1 MQQKILVITSSLAGL
16 PTVSEFK
23 TKDAAKEGVQK
34 LIKKGVSPNSIRITQ
49 ELPMNIDIQV
59 DVEFEE

>member
-1 MQQKILVITSSLAGL
+1 MQQQILVIVSSFSGF
-16 PTVSEFK
+16 PGVFGFH

-34 LIKKGVSPNSIRITQ
+34 LIQKGVSPNSILVAQ

-59 DVEFEE
+59 DVEF